1 MKKTFK
7 ILFVQLL
14 LIVIVVSPTKS
25 FAQISKVITAH
36 DGTMKL
42 SGTSTMHDWDM
53 NGVFQVSGN
62 FKVAEGSNKLQ
73 SVSGLNF
80 VLPVENLKSD
90 KKKLDETAYKALKTE
105 QYKDIYFKMTSS
117 TITELQSNR
126 YKITA
131 HGNLT
136 IAGVTK
142 PITMEV
148 FWVVNADRSVSCA
161 GIQKLK
167 MTDFKVEPPS
177 FLGFMKTGDDISLD
191 FVFQFKS

>member
-1 MKKTFK
+1 MKKNFK
-7 ILFVQLL
+7 ILFIQLL
-14 LIVIVVSPTKS
+14 LLATVIFPNRSS
-25 FAQISKVITAH
+25 AQITKVINTQV
-36 DGTMKL
+36 GTMKL

-53 NGVFQVSGN
+53 NGMFQVSGN
-62 FKVAEGSNKLQ
+62 FKVVEGSNKLQ

-105 QYKDIYFKMTSS
+105 TYKDIYFKMTSS

-148 FWVVNADRSVSCA
+148 FWVVNADQTVSCA

>member
-1 MKKTFK
+1 MKKNVK

-14 LIVIVVSPTKS
+14 LLATVIFPNRSS
-25 FAQISKVITAH
+25 AQITKVINTQV
-36 DGTMKL
+36 GTMKL

-53 NGVFQVSGN
+53 NGMFQVSGN

-90 KKKLDETAYKALKTE
+90 KRKLDETAYKALKTE

-148 FWVVNADRSVSCA
+148 FWVVNADQTISCA